1 MNDVRSF
8 LPKQFDGYSCGMAVI
23 AGTGILLRDWFWKS
37 GDKFKTMLDC
47 KNTNLEEENGEW
59 FCKIADGAFRDCPE
73 QKTRTYLDDL
83 KKELYTFFDRLAALR
98 HVILPA
104 RGHKKIYTSY

>member
-1 MNDVRSF
+1 VSPFGSNDKDDVNLKGTTNFPSLKMNDVRSF

-59 FCKIADGAFRDCPE
+59 FCKIADGAFRAKDSNV
-73 QKTRTYLDDL
+73 
-83 KKELYTFFDRLAALR
+83 F
-98 HVILPA
+98 
-104 RGHKKIYTSY
+104 G